1 MLCMF
6 MCHEQN
12 AGGKHKMKA
21 VYESVDDVVK
31 LRYLQM
37 TLKIQNCTHSFL
49 ILSYERSIFSSKMFS
64 TQCDLALT
72 L

>member
-1 MLCMF
+1 MCVF

-31 LRYLQM
+31 LGYLQM
-37 TLKIQNCTHSFL
+37 TLKIQNCIQTFL
-49 ILSYERSIFSSKMFS
+49 SLSNESSIFSSKTFS
-64 TQCDLALT
+64 TQCDLEPPP
-72 L
+72 